1 MRTIANALDAIAADQ
16 HYTFAAD
23 TYDLANLFRA
33 ELRDNLNTM
42 EEHITEIEGEE
53 LSALKDELLAIG
65 FSTRTISKAFK
76 TLARKDA

>member
-42 EEHITEIEGEE
+42 ESII
-53 LSALKDELLAIG
+53 
-65 FSTRTISKAFK
+65 
-76 TLARKDA
+76 

>member
-33 ELRDNLNTM
+33 ELRVFRLSDGVNHMVGVASNL
-42 EEHITEIEGEE
+42 
-53 LSALKDELLAIG
+53 ALQFREAGKD
-65 FSTRTISKAFK
+65 
-76 TLARKDA
+76 